1 MPQCLALDEL
11 LRHDS
16 LDVGGLVEQRVIFH
30 EMISAAPLREDVSA
44 KLSELGDVTVETP
57 GN

>member
-1 MPQCLALDEL
+1 MPECRVLDEL

-30 EMISAAPLREDVSA
+30 EMISAAPLHLPRRRLRLCS
-44 KLSELGDVTVETP
+44 TTP
-57 GN
+57 TAP